1 MLEVSLVKTKNPIYL
16 PIKNSNSIGYVLRS
30 RKNYKLK
37 YMKKIIISTGI
48 KIKEPQ
54 NLYVFLWS
62 LFDDRF
68 ETPSSPLIY
77 ISRKDHV
84 SEKHSRK
91 DHVSEKHS
99 RKDHVSEKH
108 SRKDHVSEKHNVEG
122 EVNKN
127 LKNFNVFSGIIND
140 FSDEIKVTLINIE
153 INTIYIKEGEII
165 AQLIIQNKN

>member
-54 NLYVFLWS
+54 NLYVVLMP
-62 LFDDRF
+62 LFDDLF
-68 ETPSSPLIY
+68 ETPSPPLIY
-77 ISRKDHV
+77 IIRKEED
-84 SEKHSRK
+84 
-91 DHVSEKHS
+91 
-99 RKDHVSEKH
+99 
-108 SRKDHVSEKHNVEG
+108 

-127 LKNFNVFSGIIND
+127 LKNVNVFSGIIND
-140 FSDEIKVTLINIE
+140 FSD
-153 INTIYIKEGEII
+153 
-165 AQLIIQNKN
+165 

>member
-91 DHVSEKHS
+91 DHVSEKH
-99 RKDHVSEKH
+99 
-108 SRKDHVSEKHNVEG
+108 NVEG